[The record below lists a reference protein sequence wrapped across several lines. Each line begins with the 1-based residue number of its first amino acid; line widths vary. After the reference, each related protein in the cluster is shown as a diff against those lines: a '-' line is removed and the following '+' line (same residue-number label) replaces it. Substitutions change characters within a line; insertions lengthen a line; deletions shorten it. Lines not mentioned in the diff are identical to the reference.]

1 MLALP
6 SSLVAQLRFSSLSFG
21 GSGSCAGAFVARTR
35 ASSQC
40 APVLRCIP
48 ATACPDLA
56 RGCRLCLGRR
66 SFCCSTS
73 LSAAAGAARPHNWT
87 GSLRRARV
95 WELPGGVC
103 CTSGGHAGRL
113 LPSRKVDRSR
123 AESWSFHHCSSGR
136 EGGVNSGN
144 FQVKCGITFGTSGEM
159 TSVASRE
166 GGRQLR
172 QRKETHISLSTQAI
186 GRKKTK
192 GVAREATSTD
202 DEMELRQGIEES
214 AAATEFEA
222 RLWDLD
228 KSNKLTTLTV
238 LELRGYMK
246 LMSKPTAGRK
256 DELIS
261 TVKEWLANRESSTLM
276 SSRQAAAIQ
285 ETSSDAESLEGA
297 LLKAENKNR
306 EAEAEAMSRRIDIP
320 AKIVNQKRKDAAY
333 SDLKVAQQDTA
344 VSASPKRTSVD
355 ISMSGKGR
363 LSKTDSESNGTLDDE
378 IVVKAVTKR
387 KIQSS
392 TVVKTNDA
400 ASAAAWEDQ
409 GKKRKLEQEA
419 KDSQEEISIR
429 IVEEKIVEINGDQKK
444 PWLTLAHKKPQADW
458 VPYNPETMRS
468 ASLPSSV
475 KAMKLISWNVNGLRA
490 LIKEKDKKTEEGL
503 LLQLAKEEDFDVLCL
518 QETKLQTKD
527 VEQMSSLLPGYTF
540 GSWSCSTAKLGYSG
554 TAIISRVEPLSVKY
568 GMGIPDHDNE
578 GRLITAEFE
587 SFYLVTGYIP
597 NSGEKLVRLAYRTAE
612 WDPALSQYL
621 KELEKKKPVIYTG
634 DLNCANDEIDISNP
648 DGNRKSAGFTK
659 EERESFKTNFLNK
672 GLVDTFRKQHPNVLG
687 YTYWA
692 YRSGARVKNN
702 GWRLDYFLVSEGL
715 INQIHDSY
723 IRPDVMGSDHCPIG
737 LIVKE

>member
-1 MLALP
+1 
-6 SSLVAQLRFSSLSFG
+6 
-21 GSGSCAGAFVARTR
+21 
-35 ASSQC
+35 
-40 APVLRCIP
+40 
-48 ATACPDLA
+48 
-56 RGCRLCLGRR
+56 
-66 SFCCSTS
+66 
-73 LSAAAGAARPHNWT
+73 
-87 GSLRRARV
+87 
-95 WELPGGVC
+95 
-103 CTSGGHAGRL
+103 
-113 LPSRKVDRSR
+113 
-123 AESWSFHHCSSGR
+123 
-136 EGGVNSGN
+136 
-144 FQVKCGITFGTSGEM
+144 M

>member
-6 SSLVAQLRFSSLSFG
+6 SSLLAQLRFSSLSFV
-21 GSGSCAGAFVARTR
+21 GSESCAGAFIARTR

-56 RGCRLCLGRR
+56 RGCRCCCRGR

-73 LSAAAGAARPHNWT
+73 LGAAAGAATPHNWT
-87 GSLRRARV
+87 GSLQQARV
-95 WELPGGVC
+95 WELRWGVC
-103 CTSGGHAGRL
+103 CTSGGHTGHF
-113 LPSRKVDRSR
+113 LPPRKVDRSR
-123 AESWSFHHCSSGR
+123 AESWGFHHCSAGR
-136 EGGVNSGN
+136 DGGVNSGN
-144 FQVKCGITFGTSGEM
+144 SQVKCGITFGTSGEM

-261 TVKEWLANRESSTLM
+261 TVKEWLANRETSTLM
-276 SSRQAAAIQ
+276 SSRQAPAIQ

-320 AKIVNQKRKDAAY
+320 AKIVNQKRKDAAF
-333 SDLKVAQQDTA
+333 SDPKVAQQDTA
-344 VSASPKRTSVD
+344 ESASPKRTSGD
-355 ISMSGKGR
+355 ISMSGKGK
-363 LSKTDSESNGTLDDE
+363 LSKTDSELDGSLDEE

-392 TVVKTNDA
+392 SVVKTNDVASSA
-400 ASAAAWEDQ
+400 ASEDQ

-419 KDSQEEISIR
+419 KDSQEENSIH

-458 VPYNPETMRS
+458 VPYNPDTMRS

-475 KAMKLISWNVNGLRA
+475 KAMKLMSWNVNGLRA
-490 LIKEKDKKTEEGL
+490 LIKEKDKKTEEGVL
-503 LLQLAKEEDFDVLCL
+503 FQLAKEENFDVLCL

-527 VEQMSSLLPGYTF
+527 VEQMSSLLPGYSF
-540 GSWSCSTAKLGYSG
+540 GIWSCSTAKLGYSG

-587 SFYLVTGYIP
+587 SFYLVTGYVP
-597 NSGEKLVRLAYRTAE
+597 NSGEKLVRLAYRTVE

-692 YRSGARVKNN
+692 YRSGARLKNN

-723 IRPDVMGSDHCPIG
+723 MRPDVMGSDHCPIG